1 MTMPHRYMFLAVF
14 TLLALIN
21 VASGAT
27 EACLPAGQ
35 RKSGMNINFYQYS
48 LKDSSTYS
56 NAAYMAYGYASKTKL
71 GSVGGQTDIS
81 IDYNIPCVSS
91 SDTFPCPQEDSYGNW
106 GCKGMGACSNSQGIA
121 YWSTDLFGFY
131 TTPTNVT
138 LEMTGYFLP
147 PQTGSY
153 TFKFATVDDSAIL
166 SVGGAT
172 AFDCC
177 AQQQPPITSTN
188 FTINGIKPWG
198 GSLPPNVEG
207 TVYMYAGFYYPMK
220 VVYSNAVSWGTLPIS
235 VTLPDG
241 TAISD
246 DFEGYVYSFDDDL
259 TQSDCT
265 IPDPSNYTIT
275 GLISTTTEPWTGTFT
290 STSTEMTTVTGTN
303 GQPTDET
310 VIVIRTPTSEGLITT
325 TTEPW
330 TGTFTST
337 STEVITITG
346 TNGQPTDETVIVI
359 RTPTSEGLITTTTE
373 PWTGTFTSTS
383 TEMTTVTGTNGQP
396 TDETVIVIRTPTSEG
411 LITTTT
417 EPWTGTFTS
426 TSTEVITITGTNGQ
440 PTDETVIVI
449 RTPTSEGLITTTT
462 EPWTGTFTSTSTEM
476 TTVTGT
482 NGQPTDETVIVIR
495 TPTSEGLITTTTE
508 PWTGTFTSTS
518 TEVTTITGTNGQ
530 PTDETVIVI
539 RTPTTAI
546 SSSLSSSS
554 GQITSS
560 ITSSRP
566 IITPFYPSNGTS
578 VISSSV
584 ISSSVTSSLV
594 TSSSFISSSV
604 ISSSTTTSTSIFSES
619 STSSVIPTSSSTSG
633 SSESKTSSAS
643 SSSSSSSI
651 SSESPKSP
659 TYSSSSL
666 PPVTSATT
674 GQETAS
680 SLPPATTT
688 KTSEQTTLV
697 TVTSCESHVC
707 TESISSAI
715 VSTATVIVSG
725 VTTEYTTWCP
735 ISTTEITKQT
745 TETTKQTKGTT
756 EQTTE
761 TTKQTTVVTISSCES
776 DICSKTASPAIVSTS
791 TATINGVTTEY
802 TTWCP
807 ISTTESKQQTTLVTV
822 TSCESGVCSE
832 TASPA
837 IVSTATATVND
848 VVTVYPTWRPQTT
861 NEQSVSSK
869 MNSATSETTTNT
881 GAAETK
887 TAVTSSLSR
896 FNHAETQTASATD
909 VIGHSSSVVSVSETG
924 NTKSLT
930 SSGLSTM
937 SQQPRST
944 PASSMVGSSTASLE
958 ISTYAGSAN
967 SLLAGSGLSVFIA
980 SLLLAII

>member
-91 SDTFPCPQEDSYGNW
+91 SGTFPCPQEDSYGNW

-138 LEMTGYFLP
+138 VEMTGYFLP

-177 AQQQPPITSTN
+177 AQEQPPITSTN

-246 DFEGYVYSFDDDL
+246 DFGGYVYSFDDDL

-275 GLISTTTEPWTGTFT
+275 GLI
-290 STSTEMTTVTGTN
+290 
-303 GQPTDET
+303 
-310 VIVIRTPTSEGLITT
+310 TT

-330 TGTFTST
+330 TGTFTSA
-337 STEVITITG
+337 STEVTTI
-346 TNGQPTDETVIVI
+346 
-359 RTPTSEGLITTTTE
+359 
-373 PWTGTFTSTS
+373 
-383 TEMTTVTGTNGQP
+383 
-396 TDETVIVIRTPTSEG
+396 
-411 LITTTT
+411 
-417 EPWTGTFTS
+417 
-426 TSTEVITITGTNGQ
+426 
-440 PTDETVIVI
+440 
-449 RTPTSEGLITTTT
+449 
-462 EPWTGTFTSTSTEM
+462 
-476 TTVTGT
+476 TGT

-715 VSTATVIVSG
+715 VSTATVTVSG

-735 ISTTEITKQT
+735 IST

-832 TASPA
+832 TTSPA

-861 NEQSVSSK
+861 NEESVSSK

-924 NTKSLT
+924 NTKGLIT
-930 SSGLSTM
+930 SELSTM

-958 ISTYAGSAN
+958 ISTYVGIAN
-967 SLLAGSGLSVFIA
+967 GLLTNNGISVFI
-980 SLLLAII
+980 STVLLAIVW

>member
-1 MTMPHRYMFLAVF
+1 MSLAHYCLLLAIV
-14 TLLALIN
+14 TLLGLAN
-21 VASGAT
+21 VVSAT
-27 EACLPAGQ
+27 TAACLPANS
-35 RKSGMNINFYQYS
+35 RKNGMNVNFYQYS
-48 LKDSSTYS
+48 LMDSSTYS
-56 NAAYMAYGYASKTKL
+56 NAAYMAYQYADKVKL
-71 GSVGGQTDIS
+71 GSVSGQTDIS
-81 IDYNIPCVSS
+81 INYNLPCVTTSG
-91 SDTFPCPQEDSYGNW
+91 TYQCPQEDAYGNW
-106 GCKGMGACSNSQGIA
+106 GCRGKGRCSNSQA
-121 YWSTDLFGFY
+121 VSYWSTDLFGFY
-131 TTPTNVT
+131 TTPTNIT

-153 TFKFATVDDSAIL
+153 TFSFATVDDSAIL
-166 SVGGAT
+166 SVGGSI
-172 AFDCC
+172 AFECC
-177 AQQQPPITSTN
+177 AQEQPPITSTN
-188 FTINGIKPWG
+188 FTINGIKPWH
-198 GSLPPNVEG
+198 GSLPDNIAG

-220 VVYSNAVSWGTLPIS
+220 IVYSNAVSWGTLPIS

-241 TAISD
+241 TTVSD
-246 DFEGYVYSFDDDL
+246 DFEGYVYTFDNNL
-259 TQSDCT
+259 SQPNCT
-265 IPDPSNYTIT
+265 IPDPSNYTVSTTITTTEPWTGTFTSTSTEMTTIT
-275 GLISTTTEPWTGTFT
+275 GTNGVPTDETIIVVKTPTTASTIITTTEPWTGTFT

-303 GQPTDET
+303 GLPTDET
-310 VIVIRTPTSEGLITT
+310 VIV
-325 TTEPW
+325 
-330 TGTFTST
+330 
-337 STEVITITG
+337 VK
-346 TNGQPTDETVIVI
+346 
-359 RTPTSEGLITTTTE
+359 
-373 PWTGTFTSTS
+373 
-383 TEMTTVTGTNGQP
+383 
-396 TDETVIVIRTPTSEG
+396 
-411 LITTTT
+411 
-417 EPWTGTFTS
+417 
-426 TSTEVITITGTNGQ
+426 
-440 PTDETVIVI
+440 
-449 RTPTSEGLITTTT
+449 
-462 EPWTGTFTSTSTEM
+462 
-476 TTVTGT
+476 
-482 NGQPTDETVIVIR
+482 
-495 TPTSEGLITTTTE
+495 
-508 PWTGTFTSTS
+508 
-518 TEVTTITGTNGQ
+518 
-530 PTDETVIVI
+530 
-539 RTPTTAI
+539 TPTTAI

-584 ISSSVTSSLV
+584 ISSSVTSSLF
-594 TSSSFISSSV
+594 TSSPVISSSV

-619 STSSVIPTSSSTSG
+619 SKSSVIPTSSSTSG

-651 SSESPKSP
+651 SSESPKS

-666 PPVTSATT
+666 PPVTSAATSQETASSLPPVTSVTT
-674 GQETAS
+674 SQEITSSLPPVISTTTSQETASSLPPVTSATTSQETAS

-776 DICSKTASPAIVSTS
+776 DICSKTAFPAIVSTS
-791 TATINGVTTEY
+791 TATINDVTTEY

-832 TASPA
+832 TTSPA

-924 NTKSLT
+924 NTKGLIT
-930 SSGLSTM
+930 SELSTM

-958 ISTYAGSAN
+958 ISTYVGIAN
-967 SLLAGSGLSVFIA
+967 GLLTNNGISVFI
-980 SLLLAII
+980 STVLLAIVW

>member
-1 MTMPHRYMFLAVF
+1 MSLAHYCLLLAIV
-14 TLLALIN
+14 TLLGLAN
-21 VASGAT
+21 VVSAT
-27 EACLPAGQ
+27 TAACLPANS
-35 RKSGMNINFYQYS
+35 RKNGMNVNFYQYS
-48 LKDSSTYS
+48 LMDSSTYS
-56 NAAYMAYGYASKTKL
+56 NAAYMAYQYADKVKL
-71 GSVGGQTDIS
+71 GSVSGQTDIS
-81 IDYNIPCVSS
+81 INYNLPCVTTSG
-91 SDTFPCPQEDSYGNW
+91 TYQCPQEDAYDNW
-106 GCKGMGACSNSQGIA
+106 RCRGKGRCSNSQA
-121 YWSTDLFGFY
+121 VSYWSTDLFGFY
-131 TTPTNVT
+131 TTPTNIT
-138 LEMTGYFLP
+138 LEITGYFLP

-153 TFKFATVDDSAIL
+153 TFSFATVDDSAIL
-166 SVGGAT
+166 SVGGSI
-172 AFDCC
+172 AFECC
-177 AQQQPPITSTN
+177 AQEQPPITSTN
-188 FTINGIKPWG
+188 FTINGIKPWH
-198 GSLPPNVEG
+198 GSLPDNIAG

-220 VVYSNAVSWGTLPIS
+220 IVYSNAVSWGTLPIS

-241 TAISD
+241 TTVSD
-246 DFEGYVYSFDDDL
+246 DFEGYVYTFDNNL
-259 TQSDCT
+259 SQSNCT
-265 IPDPSNYTIT
+265 IPDPSNYTVSTTITTTEPWTGTFTSTSTEMTTIT
-275 GLISTTTEPWTGTFT
+275 GTNGVPTDETIIVVKTPTTASTAITTTEPWTRTFTSTPTEMTTVTGTNGLPTDETIIVIRTPTTANTIITTTEPWTGTFT

-303 GQPTDET
+303 GVPTDET
-310 VIVIRTPTSEGLITT
+310 IIVVKTPTTAN
-325 TTEPW
+325 
-330 TGTFTST
+330 
-337 STEVITITG
+337 TI
-346 TNGQPTDETVIVI
+346 I
-359 RTPTSEGLITTTTE
+359 TTTE

-383 TEMTTVTGTNGQP
+383 TEMTTVTGTNGVP
-396 TDETVIVIRTPTSEG
+396 TDETVIV
-411 LITTTT
+411 
-417 EPWTGTFTS
+417 
-426 TSTEVITITGTNGQ
+426 VK
-440 PTDETVIVI
+440 
-449 RTPTSEGLITTTT
+449 
-462 EPWTGTFTSTSTEM
+462 
-476 TTVTGT
+476 
-482 NGQPTDETVIVIR
+482 
-495 TPTSEGLITTTTE
+495 
-508 PWTGTFTSTS
+508 
-518 TEVTTITGTNGQ
+518 
-530 PTDETVIVI
+530 
-539 RTPTTAI
+539 TPTTAI

-578 VISSSV
+578 VISSSDTSSLVTSSLVTSSLVTSSV

-594 TSSSFISSSV
+594 TSSVISSSVISSSVISSSVISSSV

-651 SSESPKSP
+651 SSESPKS

-674 GQETAS
+674 SQETASSLPPVTSATTSQEITSSLPPVISTTTSQETAS

>member
-1 MTMPHRYMFLAVF
+1 MSIPHSVFSAVLVFVALATT
-14 TLLALIN
+14 TL
-21 VASGAT
+21 AST
-27 EACLPAGQ
+27 EACLPTNI
-35 RKSGMNINFYQYS
+35 REDGMNINFYEYTIGDKTTYLEPEYMGYKYS
-48 LKDSSTYS
+48 DTK
-56 NAAYMAYGYASKTKL
+56 KL
-71 GSVGGQTDIS
+71 GSVSGQTDLS
-81 IDYNIPCVSS
+81 IYYSPPCESTPTCVTYAVLKRDEDGYDPCGPLYETKKR
-91 SDTFPCPQEDSYGNW
+91 DTEYCDPNT
-106 GCKGMGACSNSQGIA
+106 A
-121 YWSTDLFGFY
+121 YWSSDLFGFY

-138 LEMTGYFLP
+138 VEMTGYFLP

-153 TFKFATVDDSAIL
+153 TFRFAKVDDSAIL

-188 FTINGIKPWG
+188 FTINGIKPWD

-220 VVYSNAVSWGTLPIS
+220 IVYSNAVSWGTLPIS

-275 GLISTTTEPWTGTFT
+275 GLI
-290 STSTEMTTVTGTN
+290 
-303 GQPTDET
+303 
-310 VIVIRTPTSEGLITT
+310 
-325 TTEPW
+325 
-330 TGTFTST
+330 
-337 STEVITITG
+337 
-346 TNGQPTDETVIVI
+346 
-359 RTPTSEGLITTTTE
+359 TTTTE

-383 TEMTTVTGTNGQP
+383 TEMTTVTGTNGLP
-396 TDETVIVIRTPTSEG
+396 TDETVIV
-411 LITTTT
+411 
-417 EPWTGTFTS
+417 
-426 TSTEVITITGTNGQ
+426 VK
-440 PTDETVIVI
+440 
-449 RTPTSEGLITTTT
+449 
-462 EPWTGTFTSTSTEM
+462 
-476 TTVTGT
+476 
-482 NGQPTDETVIVIR
+482 
-495 TPTSEGLITTTTE
+495 
-508 PWTGTFTSTS
+508 
-518 TEVTTITGTNGQ
+518 
-530 PTDETVIVI
+530 
-539 RTPTTAI
+539 TPTTAI

-578 VISSSV
+578 VISSSDTSSLVTSSLVTSSLVTSSLVTSSV

-594 TSSSFISSSV
+594 TSSLVTSSVISSSV

-619 STSSVIPTSSSTSG
+619 SKSSVIPTSSSTSG
-633 SSESKTSSAS
+633 SSESETSSAS
-643 SSSSSSSI
+643 SVSSSSSI
-651 SSESPKSP
+651 SSESPKS

-674 GQETAS
+674 SQETAS
-680 SLPPATTT
+680 SLPPVTSAATSQETASSLPPVTSVTTSQETASSLLPATTT

-715 VSTATVIVSG
+715 VSTATVTVSG

-791 TATINGVTTEY
+791 TATINDVTTEY

-822 TSCESGVCSE
+822 TSCGSGVCSE
-832 TASPA
+832 TTSPA

-924 NTKSLT
+924 NTKGLIT
-930 SSGLSTM
+930 SELSTM

-958 ISTYAGSAN
+958 ISTYVGIAN
-967 SLLAGSGLSVFIA
+967 GLLTNNGISVFI
-980 SLLLAII
+980 STVLLAIVW

>member
-1 MTMPHRYMFLAVF
+1 MPHRYMFLAVF

-56 NAAYMAYGYASKTKL
+56 NAAYMAYQYADKVKL
-71 GSVGGQTDIS
+71 GSVSGQTDIS
-81 IDYNIPCVSS
+81 INYNLPCVTTSG
-91 SDTFPCPQEDSYGNW
+91 TYQCPQEDAYGNW
-106 GCKGMGACSNSQGIA
+106 GCRGKGRCSNSQA
-121 YWSTDLFGFY
+121 VSYWSTDLFGFY
-131 TTPTNVT
+131 TTPTNIT

-153 TFKFATVDDSAIL
+153 TFSFATVDDSAIL
-166 SVGGAT
+166 SVGGSI
-172 AFDCC
+172 AFECC
-177 AQQQPPITSTN
+177 AQEQPPITSTN
-188 FTINGIKPWG
+188 FTINGIKPWH
-198 GSLPPNVEG
+198 GSLPDNIAG

-220 VVYSNAVSWGTLPIS
+220 IVYSNAVSWGTLPIS

-241 TAISD
+241 TTVSD
-246 DFEGYVYSFDDDL
+246 DFEGYVYTFDNNL
-259 TQSDCT
+259 SQPNCT
-265 IPDPSNYTIT
+265 IPDPSNYTVSTTI
-275 GLISTTTEPWTGTFT
+275 TTTEPWTGTFTSTSTEMTTITGTNGVPTDETIIVVKTPTTASTIITTTEAWTGTFT

-303 GQPTDET
+303 GLPTDET
-310 VIVIRTPTSEGLITT
+310 VIVVKTPTS
-325 TTEPW
+325 
-330 TGTFTST
+330 
-337 STEVITITG
+337 
-346 TNGQPTDETVIVI
+346 
-359 RTPTSEGLITTTTE
+359 
-373 PWTGTFTSTS
+373 
-383 TEMTTVTGTNGQP
+383 
-396 TDETVIVIRTPTSEG
+396 
-411 LITTTT
+411 
-417 EPWTGTFTS
+417 
-426 TSTEVITITGTNGQ
+426 
-440 PTDETVIVI
+440 
-449 RTPTSEGLITTTT
+449 
-462 EPWTGTFTSTSTEM
+462 
-476 TTVTGT
+476 
-482 NGQPTDETVIVIR
+482 
-495 TPTSEGLITTTTE
+495 
-508 PWTGTFTSTS
+508 
-518 TEVTTITGTNGQ
+518 
-530 PTDETVIVI
+530 
-539 RTPTTAI
+539 AI

-584 ISSSVTSSLV
+584 ISSSVTSSVTSSLV
-594 TSSSFISSSV
+594 TSSVISSSVISSSVISSSVISSSVISSSV

-619 STSSVIPTSSSTSG
+619 SKSSVIQTSSSTSG
-633 SSESKTSSAS
+633 SSESETSSAS
-643 SSSSSSSI
+643 SVSSSSSI
-651 SSESPKSP
+651 SSESPKS

-674 GQETAS
+674 SQEIAS
-680 SLPPATTT
+680 SLPPVTTT

-697 TVTSCESHVC
+697 TVTSCESH
-707 TESISSAI
+707 
-715 VSTATVIVSG
+715 
-725 VTTEYTTWCP
+725 YTTWCP

-791 TATINGVTTEY
+791 TATINDVTTEY

-924 NTKSLT
+924 NTKGLIT
-930 SSGLSTM
+930 SELSTM

-958 ISTYAGSAN
+958 ISTYVGIAN
-967 SLLAGSGLSVFIA
+967 GLLTNNGTSVFI
-980 SLLLAII
+980 STVLLAIVW

>member
-56 NAAYMAYGYASKTKL
+56 NAAYMAYQYADKVKL
-71 GSVGGQTDIS
+71 GSVSGQTDIS
-81 IDYNIPCVSS
+81 INYNLPCVTTSG
-91 SDTFPCPQEDSYGNW
+91 TYQCPQEDAYGNW
-106 GCKGMGACSNSQGIA
+106 GCRGKGRCSNSQA
-121 YWSTDLFGFY
+121 VSYWSTDLFGFY
-131 TTPTNVT
+131 TTPTNIT

-153 TFKFATVDDSAIL
+153 TFSFATVDDSAIL
-166 SVGGAT
+166 SVGGSI
-172 AFDCC
+172 AFECC
-177 AQQQPPITSTN
+177 AQEQPPITSTN
-188 FTINGIKPWG
+188 FTINGIKPWH
-198 GSLPPNVEG
+198 GSLPDNIAG

-220 VVYSNAVSWGTLPIS
+220 IVYSNAVSWGTLPIS

-241 TAISD
+241 TTVSD
-246 DFEGYVYSFDDDL
+246 DFEGYVYTFDNNL
-259 TQSDCT
+259 SQPNCT
-265 IPDPSNYTIT
+265 IPDPSNYTVSTTI
-275 GLISTTTEPWTGTFT
+275 TTTEPWTGTFT
-290 STSTEMTTVTGTN
+290 STSTEMTT
-303 GQPTDET
+303 
-310 VIVIRTPTSEGLITT
+310 
-325 TTEPW
+325 
-330 TGTFTST
+330 
-337 STEVITITG
+337 ITG
-346 TNGQPTDETVIVI
+346 TNGV
-359 RTPTSEGLITTTTE
+359 
-373 PWTGTFTSTS
+373 
-383 TEMTTVTGTNGQP
+383 
-396 TDETVIVIRTPTSEG
+396 
-411 LITTTT
+411 
-417 EPWTGTFTS
+417 
-426 TSTEVITITGTNGQ
+426 
-440 PTDETVIVI
+440 
-449 RTPTSEGLITTTT
+449 
-462 EPWTGTFTSTSTEM
+462 
-476 TTVTGT
+476 
-482 NGQPTDETVIVIR
+482 PTDETVIVIR

-697 TVTSCESHVC
+697 TVTPCESHVC

-715 VSTATVIVSG
+715 VSTATVTVSG

-735 ISTTEITKQT
+735 IST

-791 TATINGVTTEY
+791 TATINDVTTEY

-832 TASPA
+832 TTSPA

-924 NTKSLT
+924 NTKGLIT
-930 SSGLSTM
+930 SELSTM

-958 ISTYAGSAN
+958 ISTYVGIAN
-967 SLLAGSGLSVFIA
+967 GLLTNNGISVFI
-980 SLLLAII
+980 STVLLAIVW

>member
-1 MTMPHRYMFLAVF
+1 MSLAHYCLLLAIV
-14 TLLALIN
+14 TLLGLAN
-21 VASGAT
+21 VVSAT
-27 EACLPAGQ
+27 TAACLPANS
-35 RKSGMNINFYQYS
+35 RKNGMNVNFYQYS
-48 LKDSSTYS
+48 LMDSSTYS
-56 NAAYMAYGYASKTKL
+56 NAAYMAYQYADKVKL
-71 GSVGGQTDIS
+71 GSVSGQTDIS
-81 IDYNIPCVSS
+81 INYNLPCVTTSG
-91 SDTFPCPQEDSYGNW
+91 TYQCPQEDAYGNW
-106 GCKGMGACSNSQGIA
+106 GCRGKGRCSNSQA
-121 YWSTDLFGFY
+121 VSYWSTDLFGFY
-131 TTPTNVT
+131 TTPTNIT

-153 TFKFATVDDSAIL
+153 TFSFATVDDSAIL
-166 SVGGAT
+166 SVGGSI
-172 AFDCC
+172 AFECC
-177 AQQQPPITSTN
+177 AQEQPPITSTN

-220 VVYSNAVSWGTLPIS
+220 IVYSNAVSWGTLPIS

-241 TAISD
+241 TTVSD
-246 DFEGYVYSFDDDL
+246 DFEGYVYTFDNNL
-259 TQSDCT
+259 SQPNCT
-265 IPDPSNYTIT
+265 IPDPSNYTVSTTI
-275 GLISTTTEPWTGTFT
+275 TTTEPWTGTFT
-290 STSTEMTTVTGTN
+290 STSTEMTT
-303 GQPTDET
+303 
-310 VIVIRTPTSEGLITT
+310 
-325 TTEPW
+325 
-330 TGTFTST
+330 
-337 STEVITITG
+337 ITG
-346 TNGQPTDETVIVI
+346 TNGVPTDETIIVV
-359 RTPTSEGLITTTTE
+359 RTPTTANTIITTTE

-383 TEMTTVTGTNGQP
+383 TEMTNVTGTNGLP
-396 TDETVIVIRTPTSEG
+396 TDETVIV
-411 LITTTT
+411 
-417 EPWTGTFTS
+417 
-426 TSTEVITITGTNGQ
+426 VK
-440 PTDETVIVI
+440 
-449 RTPTSEGLITTTT
+449 
-462 EPWTGTFTSTSTEM
+462 
-476 TTVTGT
+476 
-482 NGQPTDETVIVIR
+482 
-495 TPTSEGLITTTTE
+495 
-508 PWTGTFTSTS
+508 
-518 TEVTTITGTNGQ
+518 
-530 PTDETVIVI
+530 
-539 RTPTTAI
+539 TPTTAI

-584 ISSSVTSSLV
+584 ISSSDTSSLVTSSLV
-594 TSSSFISSSV
+594 TSSVISSSVTSSLVTSSLVTSSVISSSVISSSVISSSVISSSVISSSVISSSVISSSV

-619 STSSVIPTSSSTSG
+619 SKSSVIPTSSSTSG

-651 SSESPKSP
+651 YSESPKS

-666 PPVTSATT
+666 PPVTSAATS
-674 GQETAS
+674 QETAS
-680 SLPPATTT
+680 SLPPVTSATTSQEITSSLPPVTSATTSQETASSLPPVTTT

-715 VSTATVIVSG
+715 VSTATVTVSG

-791 TATINGVTTEY
+791 TATINDVTTEY

-822 TSCESGVCSE
+822 TSCGSGVCSE
-832 TASPA
+832 TTSPA

-924 NTKSLT
+924 NTKGLT

-958 ISTYAGSAN
+958 ISTYVGIAN
-967 SLLAGSGLSVFIA
+967 GLLTNNGISVFI
-980 SLLLAII
+980 STVLLAIVW

>member
-56 NAAYMAYGYASKTKL
+56 NAAYMAYQYADKVKL
-71 GSVGGQTDIS
+71 GSVSGQTDIS
-81 IDYNIPCVSS
+81 INYNLPCVTTSG
-91 SDTFPCPQEDSYGNW
+91 TYQCPQEDAYGNW
-106 GCKGMGACSNSQGIA
+106 GCRGKGRCSNSQA
-121 YWSTDLFGFY
+121 VSYWSTDLFGFY
-131 TTPTNVT
+131 TTPTNIT

-153 TFKFATVDDSAIL
+153 TFSFATVDDSAIL
-166 SVGGAT
+166 SVGGSI
-172 AFDCC
+172 AFECC
-177 AQQQPPITSTN
+177 AQEQPPITSTN
-188 FTINGIKPWG
+188 FTINGIKPWHG
-198 GSLPPNVEG
+198 TLPDNIAG

-220 VVYSNAVSWGTLPIS
+220 IVYSNAVSWRTLPIS

-241 TAISD
+241 TTVSD
-246 DFEGYVYSFDDDL
+246 DFEGYVYTFDNNL
-259 TQSDCT
+259 SQPNCT
-265 IPDPSNYTIT
+265 IPDPSNYTVSTTI
-275 GLISTTTEPWTGTFT
+275 TTTEPWTGTFTSTSTEMTTITGTNGVPTDETIIVVKTPTTASTIITTTEAWTGTFT

-303 GQPTDET
+303 GLPTDET
-310 VIVIRTPTSEGLITT
+310 IIVIRTPTTASTAIT

-337 STEVITITG
+337 
-346 TNGQPTDETVIVI
+346 P
-359 RTPTSEGLITTTTE
+359 
-373 PWTGTFTSTS
+373 
-383 TEMTTVTGTNGQP
+383 TEMTTV
-396 TDETVIVIRTPTSEG
+396 
-411 LITTTT
+411 
-417 EPWTGTFTS
+417 
-426 TSTEVITITGTNGQ
+426 
-440 PTDETVIVI
+440 
-449 RTPTSEGLITTTT
+449 
-462 EPWTGTFTSTSTEM
+462 
-476 TTVTGT
+476 
-482 NGQPTDETVIVIR
+482 
-495 TPTSEGLITTTTE
+495 
-508 PWTGTFTSTS
+508 
-518 TEVTTITGTNGQ
+518 TGTNGQ

-584 ISSSVTSSLV
+584 ISSSVI
-594 TSSSFISSSV
+594 SSSVISSSVISSSV

-674 GQETAS
+674 GQEITSSLPPVTSATTGQETAS

-715 VSTATVIVSG
+715 VSTATVTVSG

-791 TATINGVTTEY
+791 TATINDVTTEY

-832 TASPA
+832 TTSPA

-909 VIGHSSSVVSVSETG
+909 VIGHSSRVVSVSETG
-924 NTKSLT
+924 NTKGLIT
-930 SSGLSTM
+930 SELSTM

-958 ISTYAGSAN
+958 ISTYVGIAN
-967 SLLAGSGLSVFIA
+967 GLLTNNGISVFI
-980 SLLLAII
+980 STVLLAIVW

>member
-91 SDTFPCPQEDSYGNW
+91 SGTFPCPQEDSYGNW

-241 TAISD
+241 TAVSD

-265 IPDPSNYTIT
+265 IPDPSNYTIA
-275 GLISTTTEPWTGTFT
+275 
-290 STSTEMTTVTGTN
+290 
-303 GQPTDET
+303 
-310 VIVIRTPTSEGLITT
+310 
-325 TTEPW
+325 
-330 TGTFTST
+330 
-337 STEVITITG
+337 
-346 TNGQPTDETVIVI
+346 
-359 RTPTSEGLITTTTE
+359 GLITTTTE

-411 LITTTT
+411 LISTTI
-417 EPWTGTFTS
+417 EAWTGLIS
-426 TSTEVITITGTNGQ
+426 TTHWSTVYQLTKPQTVRWTMKPTVTGTNGL
-440 PTDETVIVI
+440 PTDETVIV
-449 RTPTSEGLITTTT
+449 
-462 EPWTGTFTSTSTEM
+462 
-476 TTVTGT
+476 VK
-482 NGQPTDETVIVIR
+482 
-495 TPTSEGLITTTTE
+495 
-508 PWTGTFTSTS
+508 
-518 TEVTTITGTNGQ
+518 
-530 PTDETVIVI
+530 
-539 RTPTTAI
+539 TPTTAI
-546 SSSLSSSS
+546 SSSLSSSSS

-594 TSSSFISSSV
+594 TSSPVISSSFISSSV
-604 ISSSTTTSTSIFSES
+604 ISSSTTTSASIFSES
-619 STSSVIPTSSSTSG
+619 SKSSVIPTSSSTSG
-633 SSESKTSSAS
+633 SSESETSSAS
-643 SSSSSSSI
+643 SASSSSSI
-651 SSESPKSP
+651 SSESPKS

-674 GQETAS
+674 SQESTSSLPPVTSATASQETAS

-715 VSTATVIVSG
+715 VSTATVTVSG

-745 TETTKQTKGTT
+745 TDKPRGQQSKPQKQQNK
-756 EQTTE
+756 
-761 TTKQTTVVTISSCES
+761 
-776 DICSKTASPAIVSTS
+776 PH

-861 NEQSVSSK
+861 NEESVSSK

-881 GAAETK
+881 VAAETTTNTGAAETTTSTGAAEAK
-887 TAVTSSLSR
+887 TVVTSSLSR

-924 NTKSLT
+924 NTKSLIT
-930 SSGLSTM
+930 SGLSTM

-958 ISTYAGSAN
+958 ISTYVGIAN
-967 SLLAGSGLSVFIA
+967 GLLTNNDISVFI
-980 SLLLAII
+980 STVLLAIV

>member
-1 MTMPHRYMFLAVF
+1 MSLAHYCLLLAIV
-14 TLLALIN
+14 TLLGLAN
-21 VASGAT
+21 VVSAT
-27 EACLPAGQ
+27 TAACLPANS
-35 RKSGMNINFYQYS
+35 RKNGMNVNFYQYS
-48 LKDSSTYS
+48 LMDSSTYS
-56 NAAYMAYGYASKTKL
+56 NAAYMAYQYADKVKL
-71 GSVGGQTDIS
+71 GSVSGQTDIS
-81 IDYNIPCVSS
+81 INYNLPCVTTSG
-91 SDTFPCPQEDSYGNW
+91 TYQCPQEDAYGNW
-106 GCKGMGACSNSQGIA
+106 GCRGKGRCSNSQA
-121 YWSTDLFGFY
+121 VSYWSTDLFGFY
-131 TTPTNVT
+131 TTPTNIT

-147 PQTGSY
+147 PQTSSY
-153 TFKFATVDDSAIL
+153 TFRFAKVDDSAIL
-166 SVGGAT
+166 SVGGNV
-172 AFDCC
+172 AFECC
-177 AQQQPPITSTN
+177 AQEQPPITSTN
-188 FTINGIKPWG
+188 FTINGIKPWH
-198 GSLPPNVEG
+198 GSLPDNIAG

-220 VVYSNAVSWGTLPIS
+220 IVYSNAVSWGTLPIS

-241 TAISD
+241 TTVSD
-246 DFEGYVYSFDDDL
+246 DFEGYVYTFDNNL
-259 TQSDCT
+259 SQSNCT
-265 IPDPSNYTIT
+265 IPDPSNYTASTTITTTEPWTGTFTSTSTEMTTIT
-275 GLISTTTEPWTGTFT
+275 GTNGVPTDETIIVVKTPTTANTIITTTEPWTGTFT

-303 GQPTDET
+303 GLPTDET
-310 VIVIRTPTSEGLITT
+310 VIV
-325 TTEPW
+325 
-330 TGTFTST
+330 
-337 STEVITITG
+337 VK
-346 TNGQPTDETVIVI
+346 
-359 RTPTSEGLITTTTE
+359 
-373 PWTGTFTSTS
+373 
-383 TEMTTVTGTNGQP
+383 
-396 TDETVIVIRTPTSEG
+396 
-411 LITTTT
+411 
-417 EPWTGTFTS
+417 
-426 TSTEVITITGTNGQ
+426 
-440 PTDETVIVI
+440 
-449 RTPTSEGLITTTT
+449 
-462 EPWTGTFTSTSTEM
+462 
-476 TTVTGT
+476 
-482 NGQPTDETVIVIR
+482 
-495 TPTSEGLITTTTE
+495 
-508 PWTGTFTSTS
+508 
-518 TEVTTITGTNGQ
+518 
-530 PTDETVIVI
+530 
-539 RTPTTAI
+539 TPTTAI

-651 SSESPKSP
+651 SSESPKS

-666 PPVTSATT
+666 PPVTSAATSQETASSLPPVTSVTT
-674 GQETAS
+674 SQEITSSLPPVISTTTSQETASSLPPVTSATTSQETAS

-707 TESISSAI
+707 TESISPAI
-715 VSTATVIVSG
+715 VSTATVTVSG

-924 NTKSLT
+924 NTKGLIT
-930 SSGLSTM
+930 SELSTM

-958 ISTYAGSAN
+958 ISTYVGIAN
-967 SLLAGSGLSVFIA
+967 GLLTNNGISVFI
-980 SLLLAII
+980 STVLLAIVW

>member
-1 MTMPHRYMFLAVF
+1 
-14 TLLALIN
+14 
-21 VASGAT
+21 
-27 EACLPAGQ
+27 
-35 RKSGMNINFYQYS
+35 MNINFYEYTIGDKTTYLEPEYMGYKYS
-48 LKDSSTYS
+48 DTK
-56 NAAYMAYGYASKTKL
+56 KL
-71 GSVGGQTDIS
+71 GSVSGQTDLS
-81 IDYNIPCVSS
+81 IYYSPPCESTPTCVTYAVLKRDEDGYDPCGPLYETKKR
-91 SDTFPCPQEDSYGNW
+91 DTEYCDPNT
-106 GCKGMGACSNSQGIA
+106 A
-121 YWSTDLFGFY
+121 YWSSDLFGFY

-138 LEMTGYFLP
+138 VEMTGYFLP

-275 GLISTTTEPWTGTFT
+275 GLITTTTEPWTGTLT

-303 GQPTDET
+303 GLPTDET
-310 VIVIRTPTSEGLITT
+310 VIV
-325 TTEPW
+325 
-330 TGTFTST
+330 
-337 STEVITITG
+337 VK
-346 TNGQPTDETVIVI
+346 
-359 RTPTSEGLITTTTE
+359 
-373 PWTGTFTSTS
+373 
-383 TEMTTVTGTNGQP
+383 
-396 TDETVIVIRTPTSEG
+396 
-411 LITTTT
+411 
-417 EPWTGTFTS
+417 
-426 TSTEVITITGTNGQ
+426 
-440 PTDETVIVI
+440 
-449 RTPTSEGLITTTT
+449 
-462 EPWTGTFTSTSTEM
+462 
-476 TTVTGT
+476 
-482 NGQPTDETVIVIR
+482 
-495 TPTSEGLITTTTE
+495 
-508 PWTGTFTSTS
+508 
-518 TEVTTITGTNGQ
+518 
-530 PTDETVIVI
+530 
-539 RTPTTAI
+539 TPTTAI

-584 ISSSVTSSLV
+584 ISSSVISSSDTSSVISSSVTSSLV
-594 TSSSFISSSV
+594 TSSLVTSSVISSSVISSSVISSSVISSSVISSSV

-619 STSSVIPTSSSTSG
+619 SKSSVIPTSSSTSG
-633 SSESKTSSAS
+633 SSESETSSAS
-643 SSSSSSSI
+643 SVSSSSSI
-651 SSESPKSP
+651 SSESPKS

-666 PPVTSATT
+666 PPVTSAATI
-674 GQETAS
+674 QETAS
-680 SLPPATTT
+680 SLPPVTSVTTSQEITSSLPPVTSATTSQEITSSLPPVTSATTSQETASSLPPVTTT

-715 VSTATVIVSG
+715 VSTATVTVSG

-791 TATINGVTTEY
+791 TATINDVTTEY

-832 TASPA
+832 TTSPA

-924 NTKSLT
+924 NTKGLIT
-930 SSGLSTM
+930 SELSTM

-958 ISTYAGSAN
+958 ISTYIGIAN
-967 SLLAGSGLSVFIA
+967 GLLTNNGISVFI
-980 SLLLAII
+980 STVLLAIVW

>member
-1 MTMPHRYMFLAVF
+1 M
-14 TLLALIN
+14 
-21 VASGAT
+21 
-27 EACLPAGQ
+27 
-35 RKSGMNINFYQYS
+35 
-48 LKDSSTYS
+48 DSSTYS
-56 NAAYMAYGYASKTKL
+56 NAAYMAYQYANEAKL
-71 GSVGGQTDIS
+71 GSVGGQTTIS
-81 IDYNIPCVSS
+81 INYDIPCVS
-91 SDTFPCPQEDSYGNW
+91 DFGTFSCPQEDSSDEW
-106 GCKGMGACSNSQGIA
+106 GFMCNNEFCSNSQASA
-121 YWSTDLFGFY
+121 YWSSDLFGFY
-131 TTPTNVT
+131 TTPTN
-138 LEMTGYFLP
+138 
-147 PQTGSY
+147 TGSY
-153 TFKFATVDDSAIL
+153 TFRFATVDDSAIL
-166 SVGGAT
+166 SVGGNV
-172 AFDCC
+172 AFECC
-177 AQQQPPITSTN
+177 AQEQPPITSTD
-188 FTINGIKPWG
+188 FTINGIKPWQ
-198 GSLPPNVEG
+198 GSLPDNIGG
-207 TVYMYAGFYYPMK
+207 TVYMYAGYYYPLK

-235 VTLPDG
+235 VELPDG
-241 TAISD
+241 TTVSD
-246 DFEGYVYSFDDDL
+246 NFEGYVYSFDDDL
-259 TQSDCT
+259 SQSNCT
-265 IPDPSNYTIT
+265 IPDPSIHTTSTIT
-275 GLISTTTEPWTGTFT
+275 TTTEPWTGTFT
-290 STSTEMTTVTGTN
+290 STSTEMTTITDTN
-303 GQPTDET
+303 GQLTDET

-337 STEVITITG
+337 STEMTTVTG
-346 TNGQPTDETVIVI
+346 TNGQPTDEAVIVI

-411 LITTTT
+411 LI
-417 EPWTGTFTS
+417 S
-426 TSTEVITITGTNGQ
+426 
-440 PTDETVIVI
+440 
-449 RTPTSEGLITTTT
+449 TTT

-482 NGQPTDETVIVIR
+482 NGLPTDETVIV
-495 TPTSEGLITTTTE
+495 
-508 PWTGTFTSTS
+508 
-518 TEVTTITGTNGQ
+518 VK
-530 PTDETVIVI
+530 
-539 RTPTTAI
+539 TPTTAI
-546 SSSLSSSS
+546 SSSLSSSSS

-584 ISSSVTSSLV
+584 ISSSVTSSLF
-594 TSSSFISSSV
+594 TSSPVISSSV

-619 STSSVIPTSSSTSG
+619 SKSSVIPTSSSTSG
-633 SSESKTSSAS
+633 SSESETSSAGSVS
-643 SSSSSSSI
+643 SSSFI
-651 SSESPKSP
+651 SSESSKSP

-666 PPVTSATT
+666 PLVTSATT
-674 GQETAS
+674 SQETAS

-707 TESISSAI
+707 TESISPAI
-715 VSTATVIVSG
+715 VSTATVTVSG

-735 ISTTEITKQT
+735 IST

-776 DICSKTASPAIVSTS
+776 DVCSKTASPAIVSTS

-807 ISTTESKQQTTLVTV
+807 NSTTESRQQTTLVTV

-861 NEQSVSSK
+861 NEESVSSK

-881 GAAETK
+881 VAAETTTNTVAAETITNTGAAETK
-887 TAVTSSLSR
+887 TVVTSSLSR
-896 FNHAETQTASATD
+896 SNHAETQTASATD

-944 PASSMVGSSTASLE
+944 PASSMVGYSTASLE

>member
-1 MTMPHRYMFLAVF
+1 MSLAHYCLLLAIV
-14 TLLALIN
+14 TLLGLAN
-21 VASGAT
+21 VVSAT
-27 EACLPAGQ
+27 TAACLPANS
-35 RKSGMNINFYQYS
+35 RKNGMNVNFYQYS
-48 LKDSSTYS
+48 LMDSSTYS
-56 NAAYMAYGYASKTKL
+56 NAAYMAYQYADKVKL
-71 GSVGGQTDIS
+71 GSVSGQTDIS
-81 IDYNIPCVSS
+81 INYNLPCVTTSG
-91 SDTFPCPQEDSYGNW
+91 TYQCPQEDAYGNW
-106 GCKGMGACSNSQGIA
+106 GCRGKGRCSNSQA
-121 YWSTDLFGFY
+121 VSYWSTDLFGFY
-131 TTPTNVT
+131 TTPTNIT

-153 TFKFATVDDSAIL
+153 TFSFATVDDSAIL
-166 SVGGAT
+166 SVGGSI
-172 AFDCC
+172 AFECC
-177 AQQQPPITSTN
+177 AQEQPPITSTN
-188 FTINGIKPWG
+188 FTINGIKPWH
-198 GSLPPNVEG
+198 GSLPDNIAG

-220 VVYSNAVSWGTLPIS
+220 IVYSNAVSWGTLPIS

-241 TAISD
+241 TTVSD
-246 DFEGYVYSFDDDL
+246 DFEGYVYTFDNNL
-259 TQSDCT
+259 SQPNCT
-265 IPDPSNYTIT
+265 IPDPSNYTVSTTITTTEPWTGTFTSTSTEMTTIT
-275 GLISTTTEPWTGTFT
+275 GTNGVPTDETIIVVKTPTTASTIITTTEPWTGTFT

-303 GQPTDET
+303 GLPTDET
-310 VIVIRTPTSEGLITT
+310 VIV
-325 TTEPW
+325 
-330 TGTFTST
+330 
-337 STEVITITG
+337 VK
-346 TNGQPTDETVIVI
+346 
-359 RTPTSEGLITTTTE
+359 
-373 PWTGTFTSTS
+373 
-383 TEMTTVTGTNGQP
+383 
-396 TDETVIVIRTPTSEG
+396 
-411 LITTTT
+411 
-417 EPWTGTFTS
+417 
-426 TSTEVITITGTNGQ
+426 
-440 PTDETVIVI
+440 
-449 RTPTSEGLITTTT
+449 
-462 EPWTGTFTSTSTEM
+462 
-476 TTVTGT
+476 
-482 NGQPTDETVIVIR
+482 
-495 TPTSEGLITTTTE
+495 
-508 PWTGTFTSTS
+508 
-518 TEVTTITGTNGQ
+518 
-530 PTDETVIVI
+530 
-539 RTPTTAI
+539 TPTTAI

-584 ISSSVTSSLV
+584 ISSSVTSSLF
-594 TSSSFISSSV
+594 TSSPVISSSV

-619 STSSVIPTSSSTSG
+619 SKSSVIPTSSSTSG

-651 SSESPKSP
+651 SSESPKS

-666 PPVTSATT
+666 PPVTSAATSQETASSLPPVTSVTT
-674 GQETAS
+674 SQEITSSLPPVISTTTSQETASSLPPVTSATTSQETAS

-776 DICSKTASPAIVSTS
+776 DVCSKTASPAIVSTS
-791 TATINGVTTEY
+791 TVTINDVTTEY

-832 TASPA
+832 TTSPA

-924 NTKSLT
+924 NTKGLIT
-930 SSGLSTM
+930 SELSTM

-958 ISTYAGSAN
+958 ISTYVGIAN
-967 SLLAGSGLSVFIA
+967 GLLTNNGISVFI
-980 SLLLAII
+980 STVLLAIVW

>member
-81 IDYNIPCVSS
+81 INYNIPCVSS
-91 SDTFPCPQEDSYGNW
+91 SGTFPCPQEDSYGYW
-106 GCKGMGACSNSQGIA
+106 GCKGIGACSNSQGIA

-241 TAISD
+241 TAVSD

-265 IPDPSNYTIT
+265 IPDPSNYTIA
-275 GLISTTTEPWTGTFT
+275 GLITTTTEPWTGTFT
-290 STSTEMTTVTGTN
+290 STSTEMTTV
-303 GQPTDET
+303 
-310 VIVIRTPTSEGLITT
+310 
-325 TTEPW
+325 
-330 TGTFTST
+330 
-337 STEVITITG
+337 TG

-426 TSTEVITITGTNGQ
+426 TSTE
-440 PTDETVIVI
+440 
-449 RTPTSEGLITTTT
+449 
-462 EPWTGTFTSTSTEM
+462 M

-495 TPTSEGLITTTTE
+495 TPTSEGLISTTTE

-518 TEVTTITGTNGQ
+518 TEMTTVTGTNGL
-530 PTDETVIVI
+530 PTDETVIVVK
-539 RTPTTAI
+539 TPTTAI
-546 SSSLSSSS
+546 SSSLSSSSS

-594 TSSSFISSSV
+594 TSSPVISSFISSSV
-604 ISSSTTTSTSIFSES
+604 ISSSTTTSASIFSES
-619 STSSVIPTSSSTSG
+619 SKSSVIPTSSSTSG
-633 SSESKTSSAS
+633 SSESETSSAS
-643 SSSSSSSI
+643 SASSSSSI
-651 SSESPKSP
+651 SSESPKS

-674 GQETAS
+674 SQEITSSLPPVTSATASQETAS

-715 VSTATVIVSG
+715 VSTATVTVSG

-735 ISTTEITKQT
+735 ISTTET
-745 TETTKQTKGTT
+745 TRQTKGTT

-822 TSCESGVCSE
+822 TSCESGVCSK

-861 NEQSVSSK
+861 NEESVSSK
-869 MNSATSETTTNT
+869 MNGATSETTTTNTVAAETTTST

-887 TAVTSSLSR
+887 TVVTSSLSR
-896 FNHAETQTASATD
+896 SNHAETQTASATD

>member
-1 MTMPHRYMFLAVF
+1 MSIPHSVFSAVLVFVALATT
-14 TLLALIN
+14 TL
-21 VASGAT
+21 AST
-27 EACLPAGQ
+27 EACLPTNK
-35 RKSGMNINFYQYS
+35 REDGMNINFYEYTIGDKTTYLEPEYMGYKYS
-48 LKDSSTYS
+48 DTK
-56 NAAYMAYGYASKTKL
+56 KL
-71 GSVGGQTDIS
+71 GSVSGQTDLS
-81 IDYNIPCVSS
+81 IYYSPPCESTPTCVTYAVLKRDEDGYDPCGPLYETKKR
-91 SDTFPCPQEDSYGNW
+91 DTEYCDPNT
-106 GCKGMGACSNSQGIA
+106 A
-121 YWSTDLFGFY
+121 YWSSDLFGFY

-138 LEMTGYFLP
+138 VEMTGYFLP
-147 PQTGSY
+147 PQTGSC

-275 GLISTTTEPWTGTFT
+275 GLITTTTEPWTGTLT

-303 GQPTDET
+303 GLPTDET
-310 VIVIRTPTSEGLITT
+310 VIV
-325 TTEPW
+325 
-330 TGTFTST
+330 
-337 STEVITITG
+337 VK
-346 TNGQPTDETVIVI
+346 
-359 RTPTSEGLITTTTE
+359 
-373 PWTGTFTSTS
+373 
-383 TEMTTVTGTNGQP
+383 
-396 TDETVIVIRTPTSEG
+396 
-411 LITTTT
+411 
-417 EPWTGTFTS
+417 
-426 TSTEVITITGTNGQ
+426 
-440 PTDETVIVI
+440 
-449 RTPTSEGLITTTT
+449 
-462 EPWTGTFTSTSTEM
+462 
-476 TTVTGT
+476 
-482 NGQPTDETVIVIR
+482 
-495 TPTSEGLITTTTE
+495 
-508 PWTGTFTSTS
+508 
-518 TEVTTITGTNGQ
+518 
-530 PTDETVIVI
+530 
-539 RTPTTAI
+539 TPTTAI

-578 VISSSV
+578 VISSSDTSSLVTSSLVTSSLVTSSVISSSV

-594 TSSSFISSSV
+594 TSSLVTSSVISSSVTSSLVTSSLVTSSVISSSVISSSVISSSVISSSVISSSVISSSV

-619 STSSVIPTSSSTSG
+619 SKSSVIPTSSSTSG
-633 SSESKTSSAS
+633 SSESETSSAS
-643 SSSSSSSI
+643 SVSSSSSI
-651 SSESPKSP
+651 SSESPKS

-674 GQETAS
+674 SQETAS
-680 SLPPATTT
+680 SLPPVTSATTSQETASSLPPVTSVTTSQEITSSLPPVTSATTSQETASSLLPATTT

-715 VSTATVIVSG
+715 VSTATVTVSG

-791 TATINGVTTEY
+791 TATINDVTTEY

-822 TSCESGVCSE
+822 TSCGSGVCSE
-832 TASPA
+832 TTSPA

-924 NTKSLT
+924 NTKGLIT
-930 SSGLSTM
+930 SELSTM

-958 ISTYAGSAN
+958 ISTYVGIAN
-967 SLLAGSGLSVFIA
+967 GLLTNNGISVFI
-980 SLLLAII
+980 STVLLAIVW

>member
-1 MTMPHRYMFLAVF
+1 MTIAHHCIFLVILAF
-14 TLLALIN
+14 LELLN
-21 VASGAT
+21 VASGSM
-27 EACLPAGQ
+27 EACLPVGP

-48 LKDSSTYS
+48 LRDSSTYS

-81 IDYNIPCVSS
+81 IDYNIPCVTLSG
-91 SDTFPCPQEDSYGNW
+91 TFPCPQEDIYGNW
-106 GCKGMGACSNSQGIA
+106 GCRGKGICSNSRVVS
-121 YWSTDLFGFY
+121 YWGTDLFGFY
-131 TTPTNVT
+131 TTPTNIT

-153 TFKFATVDDSAIL
+153 TFSFATVDDSAIL
-166 SVGGAT
+166 SVGGNV
-172 AFDCC
+172 AFECC
-177 AQQQPPITSTN
+177 AQEQPPITSTN
-188 FTINGIKPWG
+188 FTINGIKPWR
-198 GSLPPNVEG
+198 GSLPDNIAG

-220 VVYSNAVSWGTLPIS
+220 IVYSNAVAWGTLPIS

-241 TAISD
+241 TTVSD

-259 TQSDCT
+259 SQSNCT
-265 IPDPSNYTIT
+265 IPDPSKH
-275 GLISTTTEPWTGTFT
+275 TT
-290 STSTEMTTVTGTN
+290 S
-303 GQPTDET
+303 
-310 VIVIRTPTSEGLITT
+310 IV
-325 TTEPW
+325 
-330 TGTFTST
+330 
-337 STEVITITG
+337 
-346 TNGQPTDETVIVI
+346 
-359 RTPTSEGLITTTTE
+359 TTTTE

-383 TEMTTVTGTNGQP
+383 TEMTTVTGTNGLP
-396 TDETVIVIRTPTSEG
+396 TDETIIVIRTPT
-411 LITTTT
+411 TA
-417 EPWTGTFTS
+417 S
-426 TSTEVITITGTNGQ
+426 TAI
-440 PTDETVIVI
+440 
-449 RTPTSEGLITTTT
+449 
-462 EPWTGTFTSTSTEM
+462 
-476 TTVTGT
+476 
-482 NGQPTDETVIVIR
+482 
-495 TPTSEGLITTTTE
+495 TTTE

-518 TEVTTITGTNGQ
+518 TEVTTITGTNGL
-530 PTDETVIVI
+530 PTDETVIVVK
-539 RTPTTAI
+539 TPTTAI
-546 SSSLSSSS
+546 SSS
-554 GQITSS
+554 
-560 ITSSRP
+560 
-566 IITPFYPSNGTS
+566 FNGTS
-578 VISSSV
+578 VVSSSV
-584 ISSSVTSSLV
+584 MSSSVTSSLV

-651 SSESPKSP
+651 SSESPKS

-666 PPVTSATT
+666 PPVTSAATSQETASSLPPVTSVTT
-674 GQETAS
+674 SQETISSLPPVTSVTTSQEITSSLPPVTSATTSQETASSLPPVTSATTSQETAS

-791 TATINGVTTEY
+791 TATINDVTTEY

-832 TASPA
+832 TTSPA

-887 TAVTSSLSR
+887 NSSHLFTFKIQSR
-896 FNHAETQTASATD
+896 
-909 VIGHSSSVVSVSETG
+909 
-924 NTKSLT
+924 
-930 SSGLSTM
+930 
-937 SQQPRST
+937 
-944 PASSMVGSSTASLE
+944 
-958 ISTYAGSAN
+958 
-967 SLLAGSGLSVFIA
+967 
-980 SLLLAII
+980 

>member
-1 MTMPHRYMFLAVF
+1 MSLAHYCLLLAIV
-14 TLLALIN
+14 TLLGLAN
-21 VASGAT
+21 VVSAT
-27 EACLPAGQ
+27 TAACLPANS
-35 RKSGMNINFYQYS
+35 RKNGMNVNFYQYS
-48 LKDSSTYS
+48 LMDSSTYS
-56 NAAYMAYGYASKTKL
+56 NAAYMAYQYADKVKL
-71 GSVGGQTDIS
+71 GSVSGQTDIS
-81 IDYNIPCVSS
+81 INYNLPCVTTSG
-91 SDTFPCPQEDSYGNW
+91 TYQCPQEDAYGNW
-106 GCKGMGACSNSQGIA
+106 GCRGKGRCSNSQA
-121 YWSTDLFGFY
+121 VSYWSTDLFGFY
-131 TTPTNVT
+131 TTPTNIT

-153 TFKFATVDDSAIL
+153 TFSFATVDDSAIL
-166 SVGGAT
+166 SVGGSI
-172 AFDCC
+172 AFECC
-177 AQQQPPITSTN
+177 AQEQPPITSTN
-188 FTINGIKPWG
+188 FTINGIKPWH
-198 GSLPPNVEG
+198 GSLPDNIAG

-220 VVYSNAVSWGTLPIS
+220 IVYSNAVSWGTLPIS

-241 TAISD
+241 TTVSD
-246 DFEGYVYSFDDDL
+246 DFERYVYTFDNNL
-259 TQSDCT
+259 SQSNCT
-265 IPDPSNYTIT
+265 IPDPSNYTVSTTI
-275 GLISTTTEPWTGTFT
+275 TTTEPWTGTFT
-290 STSTEMTTVTGTN
+290 STSTEMTTITGTN
-303 GQPTDET
+303 GVPTDET
-310 VIVIRTPTSEGLITT
+310 IIVVKTPTTASTIIT

-337 STEVITITG
+337 
-346 TNGQPTDETVIVI
+346 P
-359 RTPTSEGLITTTTE
+359 
-373 PWTGTFTSTS
+373 
-383 TEMTTVTGTNGQP
+383 TEMTTVTGTNGLP
-396 TDETVIVIRTPTSEG
+396 TDETVIV
-411 LITTTT
+411 
-417 EPWTGTFTS
+417 
-426 TSTEVITITGTNGQ
+426 VK
-440 PTDETVIVI
+440 
-449 RTPTSEGLITTTT
+449 
-462 EPWTGTFTSTSTEM
+462 
-476 TTVTGT
+476 
-482 NGQPTDETVIVIR
+482 
-495 TPTSEGLITTTTE
+495 
-508 PWTGTFTSTS
+508 
-518 TEVTTITGTNGQ
+518 
-530 PTDETVIVI
+530 
-539 RTPTTAI
+539 TPTTAI

-560 ITSSRP
+560 VTSSRP

-584 ISSSVTSSLV
+584 ISSSDTSSLV
-594 TSSSFISSSV
+594 TSSVISSSVISSSVISSSVISSSVISSSV

-666 PPVTSATT
+666 PPVTSAATS
-674 GQETAS
+674 QETAS
-680 SLPPATTT
+680 SLPPVTSATTSQETASSLLPATTT

-697 TVTSCESHVC
+697 TVTSCKSHVC

-715 VSTATVIVSG
+715 VSTATVTVSG

-807 ISTTESKQQTTLVTV
+807 ISTTESRQQTTLVTV

-861 NEQSVSSK
+861 NEESVSSK

-887 TAVTSSLSR
+887 TVVTSSISR

-924 NTKSLT
+924 NTKSLIT
-930 SSGLSTM
+930 SGLSTM

-944 PASSMVGSSTASLE
+944 PASSIIGSSTASLE
-958 ISTYAGSAN
+958 ISTYVGIAN
-967 SLLAGSGLSVFIA
+967 GLLTNNGISVFI
-980 SLLLAII
+980 STVLLAIVW

>member
-56 NAAYMAYGYASKTKL
+56 NAAYMAYQYADKVKL
-71 GSVGGQTDIS
+71 GSVSGQTDIS
-81 IDYNIPCVSS
+81 INYNLPCVTTSG
-91 SDTFPCPQEDSYGNW
+91 TYQCPQEDAYGNW
-106 GCKGMGACSNSQGIA
+106 GCRGKGRCSNSQA
-121 YWSTDLFGFY
+121 VSYWSTDLFGFY
-131 TTPTNVT
+131 TTPTNIT
-138 LEMTGYFLP
+138 LEITGYFLP

-153 TFKFATVDDSAIL
+153 TFSFATVDDSAIL
-166 SVGGAT
+166 SVGGSI
-172 AFDCC
+172 AFECC
-177 AQQQPPITSTN
+177 AQEQPPITSTN
-188 FTINGIKPWG
+188 FTINGIKPWH
-198 GSLPPNVEG
+198 GSLPDNIAG

-220 VVYSNAVSWGTLPIS
+220 IVYSNAVSWGTLPIS

-241 TAISD
+241 TTVSD
-246 DFEGYVYSFDDDL
+246 DFEGYVYTFDNNL
-259 TQSDCT
+259 SQSNCT
-265 IPDPSNYTIT
+265 IPDPSNYTVSTTITTTEPWTGTFTSTSTEMTTIT
-275 GLISTTTEPWTGTFT
+275 GTNGVPTDETIIVVKTPTTASTAITTTEPWTGTFT

-303 GQPTDET
+303 GLPTDET
-310 VIVIRTPTSEGLITT
+310 VIV
-325 TTEPW
+325 
-330 TGTFTST
+330 
-337 STEVITITG
+337 VK
-346 TNGQPTDETVIVI
+346 
-359 RTPTSEGLITTTTE
+359 
-373 PWTGTFTSTS
+373 
-383 TEMTTVTGTNGQP
+383 
-396 TDETVIVIRTPTSEG
+396 
-411 LITTTT
+411 
-417 EPWTGTFTS
+417 
-426 TSTEVITITGTNGQ
+426 
-440 PTDETVIVI
+440 
-449 RTPTSEGLITTTT
+449 
-462 EPWTGTFTSTSTEM
+462 
-476 TTVTGT
+476 
-482 NGQPTDETVIVIR
+482 
-495 TPTSEGLITTTTE
+495 
-508 PWTGTFTSTS
+508 
-518 TEVTTITGTNGQ
+518 
-530 PTDETVIVI
+530 
-539 RTPTTAI
+539 TPTTAI

-584 ISSSVTSSLV
+584 ISSSDTSSLVTSSLV
-594 TSSSFISSSV
+594 TSSLVTSSPVISSSVISSSVISSSVISSSV

-619 STSSVIPTSSSTSG
+619 SKSSVIPTSSSTSG
-633 SSESKTSSAS
+633 SSESETSSAS
-643 SSSSSSSI
+643 SVSSSSSI
-651 SSESPKSP
+651 SSESPKS

-666 PPVTSATT
+666 PPVTSAATSQETASSLPPVTSATT
-674 GQETAS
+674 SQEITSSLPPVISTTTSQETAS

-924 NTKSLT
+924 NTKSLIT
-930 SSGLSTM
+930 SELSTM

-958 ISTYAGSAN
+958 ISTYVGIAN
-967 SLLAGSGLSVFIA
+967 GLLTNNGISVFI
-980 SLLLAII
+980 STVLLAIVW

>member
-56 NAAYMAYGYASKTKL
+56 NAAYMAYQYADKVKL
-71 GSVGGQTDIS
+71 GSVSGQTDIS
-81 IDYNIPCVSS
+81 INYNLPCVTTSG
-91 SDTFPCPQEDSYGNW
+91 TYQCPQEDAYGNW
-106 GCKGMGACSNSQGIA
+106 GCRGKGRCSNSQA
-121 YWSTDLFGFY
+121 VSYWSTDLFGFY
-131 TTPTNVT
+131 TTPTNIT

-153 TFKFATVDDSAIL
+153 TFSFATVDDSAIL
-166 SVGGAT
+166 SVGGSI
-172 AFDCC
+172 AFECC
-177 AQQQPPITSTN
+177 AQEQPPITSTN
-188 FTINGIKPWG
+188 FTINGIKPWH
-198 GSLPPNVEG
+198 GSLPDNIAG

-220 VVYSNAVSWGTLPIS
+220 IVYSNAVSWGTLPIS

-241 TAISD
+241 TTVSD
-246 DFEGYVYSFDDDL
+246 DFEGYVYTFDNNL
-259 TQSDCT
+259 SQPNCT
-265 IPDPSNYTIT
+265 IPDPSNYTVSTTI
-275 GLISTTTEPWTGTFT
+275 TTTEPWTGTFT
-290 STSTEMTTVTGTN
+290 STSTEMTT
-303 GQPTDET
+303 
-310 VIVIRTPTSEGLITT
+310 
-325 TTEPW
+325 
-330 TGTFTST
+330 
-337 STEVITITG
+337 ITG
-346 TNGQPTDETVIVI
+346 TNGV
-359 RTPTSEGLITTTTE
+359 
-373 PWTGTFTSTS
+373 
-383 TEMTTVTGTNGQP
+383 
-396 TDETVIVIRTPTSEG
+396 
-411 LITTTT
+411 
-417 EPWTGTFTS
+417 
-426 TSTEVITITGTNGQ
+426 
-440 PTDETVIVI
+440 
-449 RTPTSEGLITTTT
+449 
-462 EPWTGTFTSTSTEM
+462 
-476 TTVTGT
+476 
-482 NGQPTDETVIVIR
+482 PTDETVIVIR

-715 VSTATVIVSG
+715 VSTATVTVSG

-735 ISTTEITKQT
+735 IST

-791 TATINGVTTEY
+791 TATINDVTTEY

-832 TASPA
+832 TTSPA

-924 NTKSLT
+924 NTKGLIT
-930 SSGLSTM
+930 SELSTM

-958 ISTYAGSAN
+958 ISTYVGIAN
-967 SLLAGSGLSVFIA
+967 GLLTNNGISVFI
-980 SLLLAII
+980 STVLLAIVW

>member
-1 MTMPHRYMFLAVF
+1 MSLAHYCLLLAIV
-14 TLLALIN
+14 TLLGLAN
-21 VASGAT
+21 VVSAT
-27 EACLPAGQ
+27 TAACLPANS
-35 RKSGMNINFYQYS
+35 RKNGMNVNFYQYS
-48 LKDSSTYS
+48 LMDSSTYS
-56 NAAYMAYGYASKTKL
+56 NAAYMAYQYADKVKL
-71 GSVGGQTDIS
+71 GSVSGQTDIS
-81 IDYNIPCVSS
+81 INYNLPCVTTSG
-91 SDTFPCPQEDSYGNW
+91 TYQCPQEDAYGNW
-106 GCKGMGACSNSQGIA
+106 GCRGKGRCSNSQA
-121 YWSTDLFGFY
+121 VSYWSTDLFGFY
-131 TTPTNVT
+131 TTPTNIT

-153 TFKFATVDDSAIL
+153 TFSFATVDDSAIL
-166 SVGGAT
+166 SVGGSI
-172 AFDCC
+172 AFECC
-177 AQQQPPITSTN
+177 AQEQPPITSTN
-188 FTINGIKPWG
+188 FTINGIKPWH
-198 GSLPPNVEG
+198 GSLPDNIAG

-220 VVYSNAVSWGTLPIS
+220 IVYSNAVSWGTLPIS

-241 TAISD
+241 TTVSD
-246 DFEGYVYSFDDDL
+246 DFEGYVYTFDNNL
-259 TQSDCT
+259 SQPNCT
-265 IPDPSNYTIT
+265 IPDPSNYTVSTTITTTEPWTGTFTSTSTEMTTIT
-275 GLISTTTEPWTGTFT
+275 GTNGVPTDETIIVVKTPTTASTIITTTEPWTGTFT

-303 GQPTDET
+303 GLPTDET
-310 VIVIRTPTSEGLITT
+310 VIV
-325 TTEPW
+325 
-330 TGTFTST
+330 
-337 STEVITITG
+337 VK
-346 TNGQPTDETVIVI
+346 
-359 RTPTSEGLITTTTE
+359 
-373 PWTGTFTSTS
+373 
-383 TEMTTVTGTNGQP
+383 
-396 TDETVIVIRTPTSEG
+396 
-411 LITTTT
+411 
-417 EPWTGTFTS
+417 
-426 TSTEVITITGTNGQ
+426 
-440 PTDETVIVI
+440 
-449 RTPTSEGLITTTT
+449 
-462 EPWTGTFTSTSTEM
+462 
-476 TTVTGT
+476 
-482 NGQPTDETVIVIR
+482 
-495 TPTSEGLITTTTE
+495 
-508 PWTGTFTSTS
+508 
-518 TEVTTITGTNGQ
+518 
-530 PTDETVIVI
+530 
-539 RTPTTAI
+539 TPTTAI

-584 ISSSVTSSLV
+584 ISSSVI
-594 TSSSFISSSV
+594 SSSVISSSVISSSV

-651 SSESPKSP
+651 SSESPKS

-674 GQETAS
+674 SQETASSLPPVTSATTSQEITSSLPPVISTTTSQETASSLPPVTSATTSQETAS

-832 TASPA
+832 TTSPA

-924 NTKSLT
+924 NTKGLIT
-930 SSGLSTM
+930 SELSTM

-958 ISTYAGSAN
+958 ISTYVGIAN
-967 SLLAGSGLSVFIA
+967 GLLTNNGISVFI
-980 SLLLAII
+980 STVLLAIVW

>member
-1 MTMPHRYMFLAVF
+1 MSLAHYCLLLAIV
-14 TLLALIN
+14 TLLGLAN
-21 VASGAT
+21 VVSAT
-27 EACLPAGQ
+27 TAACLPANS
-35 RKSGMNINFYQYS
+35 RKNGMNVNFYQYS
-48 LKDSSTYS
+48 LMDSSTYS
-56 NAAYMAYGYASKTKL
+56 NAAYMAYQYADKVKL
-71 GSVGGQTDIS
+71 GSVSGQTDIS
-81 IDYNIPCVSS
+81 INYNLPCVTTSG
-91 SDTFPCPQEDSYGNW
+91 TYQCPQEDAYGNW
-106 GCKGMGACSNSQGIA
+106 GCRGKGRCSNSQA
-121 YWSTDLFGFY
+121 VSYWSTDLFGFY
-131 TTPTNVT
+131 TTPTNIT

-153 TFKFATVDDSAIL
+153 TFSFATVDDSAIL
-166 SVGGAT
+166 SVGGSI
-172 AFDCC
+172 AFECC
-177 AQQQPPITSTN
+177 AQEQPPITSTN
-188 FTINGIKPWG
+188 FTINGIKPWH
-198 GSLPPNVEG
+198 GSLPDNIAG

-220 VVYSNAVSWGTLPIS
+220 IVYSNAVSWGTLPIS

-241 TAISD
+241 TTVSD
-246 DFEGYVYSFDDDL
+246 DFEGYVYTFDNNL
-259 TQSDCT
+259 SQPNCT
-265 IPDPSNYTIT
+265 IPDPSNYTVSTTITTTEPWTGTFTSTSTEMTTIT
-275 GLISTTTEPWTGTFT
+275 GTNGVPTDETIIVVKTPTTASTIITTTEPWTGTFT

-303 GQPTDET
+303 GLPTDET
-310 VIVIRTPTSEGLITT
+310 VIV
-325 TTEPW
+325 
-330 TGTFTST
+330 
-337 STEVITITG
+337 VK
-346 TNGQPTDETVIVI
+346 
-359 RTPTSEGLITTTTE
+359 
-373 PWTGTFTSTS
+373 
-383 TEMTTVTGTNGQP
+383 
-396 TDETVIVIRTPTSEG
+396 
-411 LITTTT
+411 
-417 EPWTGTFTS
+417 
-426 TSTEVITITGTNGQ
+426 
-440 PTDETVIVI
+440 
-449 RTPTSEGLITTTT
+449 
-462 EPWTGTFTSTSTEM
+462 
-476 TTVTGT
+476 
-482 NGQPTDETVIVIR
+482 
-495 TPTSEGLITTTTE
+495 
-508 PWTGTFTSTS
+508 
-518 TEVTTITGTNGQ
+518 
-530 PTDETVIVI
+530 
-539 RTPTTAI
+539 TPTTAI

-594 TSSSFISSSV
+594 TSSPVISSSV

-619 STSSVIPTSSSTSG
+619 SKSSVIPTSSSTSG
-633 SSESKTSSAS
+633 SSESETSSAS

-651 SSESPKSP
+651 SSESPKS

-674 GQETAS
+674 SQETASSLPPVTSVTTSQEITSSLPPVISTTTSQETASSLPPVTSATTSQETAS

-715 VSTATVIVSG
+715 VSTATVTVSG

-832 TASPA
+832 TTSPA

-881 GAAETK
+881 GAAETTTSTGAAETK

-924 NTKSLT
+924 NTKGLIT
-930 SSGLSTM
+930 SELSTM

-958 ISTYAGSAN
+958 ISTYVGIAN
-967 SLLAGSGLSVFIA
+967 GLLTNNGISVFI
-980 SLLLAII
+980 STVLLAIVW

>member
-1 MTMPHRYMFLAVF
+1 MSLAHYCLLLAIV
-14 TLLALIN
+14 TLLGLAN
-21 VASGAT
+21 VVSAT
-27 EACLPAGQ
+27 TAACLPANS
-35 RKSGMNINFYQYS
+35 RKNGMNVNFYQYS
-48 LKDSSTYS
+48 LMDSSTYS
-56 NAAYMAYGYASKTKL
+56 NAAYMAYQYADKVKL
-71 GSVGGQTDIS
+71 GSVSGQTDIS
-81 IDYNIPCVSS
+81 INYNLPCVTTSG
-91 SDTFPCPQEDSYGNW
+91 TYQCPQEDAYGNW
-106 GCKGMGACSNSQGIA
+106 GCRGKGRCSNSQA
-121 YWSTDLFGFY
+121 VLYWSTDLFGFY
-131 TTPTNVT
+131 TTPTNIT

-147 PQTGSY
+147 PQT
-153 TFKFATVDDSAIL
+153 VDDSAIL
-166 SVGGAT
+166 SVGGSI
-172 AFDCC
+172 AFECC
-177 AQQQPPITSTN
+177 AQEQPPITSTN
-188 FTINGIKPWG
+188 FTINGIKPWH
-198 GSLPPNVEG
+198 GSLPDNIAG

-220 VVYSNAVSWGTLPIS
+220 IVYSNAVSWGTLPIS

-241 TAISD
+241 TTVSD
-246 DFEGYVYSFDDDL
+246 DFEGYVYTFDNNL
-259 TQSDCT
+259 SQPNCT
-265 IPDPSNYTIT
+265 IPDPSNYTVSTTITTTEPWTGTFTSTSTEMTTIT
-275 GLISTTTEPWTGTFT
+275 GTNGVPTDETIIVVRTPTTASTIITTTEPWTGTFT

-303 GQPTDET
+303 GLPTDET
-310 VIVIRTPTSEGLITT
+310 VIV
-325 TTEPW
+325 
-330 TGTFTST
+330 
-337 STEVITITG
+337 VK
-346 TNGQPTDETVIVI
+346 
-359 RTPTSEGLITTTTE
+359 
-373 PWTGTFTSTS
+373 
-383 TEMTTVTGTNGQP
+383 
-396 TDETVIVIRTPTSEG
+396 
-411 LITTTT
+411 
-417 EPWTGTFTS
+417 
-426 TSTEVITITGTNGQ
+426 
-440 PTDETVIVI
+440 
-449 RTPTSEGLITTTT
+449 
-462 EPWTGTFTSTSTEM
+462 
-476 TTVTGT
+476 
-482 NGQPTDETVIVIR
+482 
-495 TPTSEGLITTTTE
+495 
-508 PWTGTFTSTS
+508 
-518 TEVTTITGTNGQ
+518 
-530 PTDETVIVI
+530 
-539 RTPTTAI
+539 TPTTAI

-578 VISSSV
+578 VISSSDTSSSDTSSLVTSSLVTSSV

-594 TSSSFISSSV
+594 TSSLVTSSVISSSVISSSVISSSV

-666 PPVTSATT
+666 PP
-674 GQETAS
+674 
-680 SLPPATTT
+680 
-688 KTSEQTTLV
+688 
-697 TVTSCESHVC
+697 
-707 TESISSAI
+707 
-715 VSTATVIVSG
+715 
-725 VTTEYTTWCP
+725 YTTWCP

-791 TATINGVTTEY
+791 TATINDVTTEY

-832 TASPA
+832 TTSPA

-924 NTKSLT
+924 NTKGLIT
-930 SSGLSTM
+930 SELSTM

-958 ISTYAGSAN
+958 ISTYVGIAN
-967 SLLAGSGLSVFIA
+967 GLLTNNGISVFI
-980 SLLLAII
+980 STVLLAIVW

>member
-91 SDTFPCPQEDSYGNW
+91 SGTFPCPQEDSYGNW

-138 LEMTGYFLP
+138 VEMTGYFLP

-177 AQQQPPITSTN
+177 AQEQPPITSTN

-275 GLISTTTEPWTGTFT
+275 GLI
-290 STSTEMTTVTGTN
+290 
-303 GQPTDET
+303 
-310 VIVIRTPTSEGLITT
+310 TT

-337 STEVITITG
+337 STEVTTI
-346 TNGQPTDETVIVI
+346 
-359 RTPTSEGLITTTTE
+359 
-373 PWTGTFTSTS
+373 
-383 TEMTTVTGTNGQP
+383 
-396 TDETVIVIRTPTSEG
+396 
-411 LITTTT
+411 
-417 EPWTGTFTS
+417 
-426 TSTEVITITGTNGQ
+426 
-440 PTDETVIVI
+440 
-449 RTPTSEGLITTTT
+449 
-462 EPWTGTFTSTSTEM
+462 
-476 TTVTGT
+476 TGT

-651 SSESPKSP
+651 SSESPKS

-666 PPVTSATT
+666 PPVTSAATS
-674 GQETAS
+674 QETAS

-715 VSTATVIVSG
+715 VSTATVTVSG

-735 ISTTEITKQT
+735 IST

-832 TASPA
+832 TTSPA

-861 NEQSVSSK
+861 NEESVSSK

-924 NTKSLT
+924 NTKGLIT
-930 SSGLSTM
+930 SELSTM

-958 ISTYAGSAN
+958 ISTYVGIAN
-967 SLLAGSGLSVFIA
+967 GLLTNNGISVFI
-980 SLLLAII
+980 STVLLAIVW

>member
-1 MTMPHRYMFLAVF
+1 MSLAHYCLLLAIV
-14 TLLALIN
+14 TLLGLAN
-21 VASGAT
+21 VISAT
-27 EACLPAGQ
+27 TAACLPANS
-35 RKSGMNINFYQYS
+35 RKNGMNVNFYQYS
-48 LKDSSTYS
+48 LMDSSTYS
-56 NAAYMAYGYASKTKL
+56 NAAYMAYQYADKVKL
-71 GSVGGQTDIS
+71 GSVSGQTDIS
-81 IDYNIPCVSS
+81 INYNLPCVTTSG
-91 SDTFPCPQEDSYGNW
+91 TYQCPQEDAYGNW
-106 GCKGMGACSNSQGIA
+106 GCRGKGRCSNSQA
-121 YWSTDLFGFY
+121 VSYWSTDLFGFY
-131 TTPTNVT
+131 TTPTNIT

-153 TFKFATVDDSAIL
+153 TFSFATVDDSAIL
-166 SVGGAT
+166 SVGGSI
-172 AFDCC
+172 AFECC
-177 AQQQPPITSTN
+177 AQEQPPITSTN
-188 FTINGIKPWG
+188 FTINGIKPWH
-198 GSLPPNVEG
+198 GSLPDNIAG

-220 VVYSNAVSWGTLPIS
+220 IVYSNAVSWGTLPIS

-241 TAISD
+241 TTVSD
-246 DFEGYVYSFDDDL
+246 DFEGYVYTFDNNL
-259 TQSDCT
+259 SQPNCT
-265 IPDPSNYTIT
+265 IPDPSNYTVSTTITTTEPWTGTFTSTSTEMTTIT
-275 GLISTTTEPWTGTFT
+275 GTNGVPTDETIIVVKTPTTASTIITTTEPWTGTFT

-303 GQPTDET
+303 GLPTDET
-310 VIVIRTPTSEGLITT
+310 VIVAKA
-325 TTEPW
+325 
-330 TGTFTST
+330 
-337 STEVITITG
+337 
-346 TNGQPTDETVIVI
+346 
-359 RTPTSEGLITTTTE
+359 
-373 PWTGTFTSTS
+373 
-383 TEMTTVTGTNGQP
+383 
-396 TDETVIVIRTPTSEG
+396 
-411 LITTTT
+411 
-417 EPWTGTFTS
+417 
-426 TSTEVITITGTNGQ
+426 
-440 PTDETVIVI
+440 
-449 RTPTSEGLITTTT
+449 
-462 EPWTGTFTSTSTEM
+462 
-476 TTVTGT
+476 
-482 NGQPTDETVIVIR
+482 
-495 TPTSEGLITTTTE
+495 
-508 PWTGTFTSTS
+508 
-518 TEVTTITGTNGQ
+518 
-530 PTDETVIVI
+530 
-539 RTPTTAI
+539 PTTAT
-546 SSSLSSSS
+546 SSS
-554 GQITSS
+554 
-560 ITSSRP
+560 
-566 IITPFYPSNGTS
+566 FNGTS
-578 VISSSV
+578 VISSSDT
-584 ISSSVTSSLV
+584 SSSVTSSLV
-594 TSSSFISSSV
+594 TSSLVTSSV

-619 STSSVIPTSSSTSG
+619 SKSSVIPTSSSTSG
-633 SSESKTSSAS
+633 SSESETSSAS
-643 SSSSSSSI
+643 SVSSSSSI
-651 SSESPKSP
+651 SSESPKS

-674 GQETAS
+674 SQETASSLPPATSVTTSQEITSSLPPVISTTTSQETASSLPPVTSATTSQETAS

-745 TETTKQTKGTT
+745 TETTKQTTETT

-761 TTKQTTVVTISSCES
+761 TTKRTTVVTISSCES

-791 TATINGVTTEY
+791 TATINDVTTEY

-869 MNSATSETTTNT
+869 MNNATSETTTNT

-924 NTKSLT
+924 NTKGLIT
-930 SSGLSTM
+930 SELSTM

-958 ISTYAGSAN
+958 ISTYVGIAN
-967 SLLAGSGLSVFIA
+967 GLLTNNGISVFI
-980 SLLLAII
+980 STVLLAIVW